1 MLQTTRAV
9 KRQRTG
15 HICLSCRRHTKQ
27 VQIGNNANKSFL
39 DNLQHQE
46 IVVGPQTLLPQAPR
60 ELENGASTEQAARD
74 LLQLPDDTLD
84 LFVQNQALS
93 SAFSPET
100 GIAFH
105 RLYPDDIVREIG
117 YELPEEG
124 MQNFV
129 SDSAKASR
137 RRKDSRFKARSIISE
152 IRDEQIEEMKER
164 WDAGGDIGGEVVVR
178 KTETNPSGL
187 GRLLHDER
195 LKMTARDAQ
204 KEEQRLVEKLNQ
216 YKSLNMAHAAVT
228 SEKEILEIKNAYEDI
243 VARRGRT
250 GYRPPLREGLGDG
263 QPVRHDTN
271 LLQDAKRLGRAR
283 PIGKHTDTGMAKL
296 ESNLEQSRTAFF
308 LRPVYGDSRLN
319 DVVGSRE
326 EFLEPRI
333 RDDDE
338 RRVLEHWK
346 LQKNVEDDIVRI
358 EKHVLKPEVR
368 TFVKRDRKYLPLTKY
383 LSGWHDHLHTEMLQ
397 AKSRENAN
405 WEGLV
410 GEDGVL
416 GDDIVSIRKH
426 VSNKGIGP
434 VQSELT
440 SFTTYRSAG
449 WDDRRHVEMLQA
461 NRRENAELEGLVE
474 DVAGVSGDEVRVAE
488 KALGQVQEERILFE
502 PMLVAEK
509 NANSSDDARL
519 KQLSEPVSDNPAAV
533 DGRASRTT
541 SASVERR
548 SEDDGWNQPTTDVP
562 FSAVPKDV
570 QSEQDDFDA
579 VMDGLLARV
588 TEPTTAEADAASTV
602 KSAEPANAHPQAQKW
617 NPRNWFSS
625 AATTSSV
632 PATSSSLLT
641 RTPGHSPVPA
651 WHQKPPARPQARAY
665 HTSPSTRQQRTTPV
679 EVETLGLPTEFFNL
693 QAAKKENPNGIRAQL
708 RRWQAEHG
716 DDERLF
722 SDPDVGRD
730 VDSTSDIS
738 NNLTRLPEN
747 TDAVTALTA
756 SEQEEDEREA
766 MAHFTQSGASEE
778 PNSADTNTRFLN
790 MGDLV
795 EIEYLKSDAPNLVA
809 VFVRRVGKQG
819 LAQLYTLQGRW
830 AHFPEKKVQYAIPGW
845 VTEDQ
850 VRPLLKYLPSEEVVE
865 TKMEELMEQ
874 SYMKDLSV
882 PREVAAP
889 LVSRMVQFD
898 AEAKEVYRRHAGT
911 LDNAHS
917 LLAHET
923 DLRYGSLVS
932 AATTLLRLPADK
944 LPVTALFA
952 VRQALSHA
960 GFAFNIDRR
969 SHRLTGYLQIR
980 SKEQVRMVESVRGWL
995 RDWQDDLAKQ
1005 STMTDGERRRWRVS
1019 KGAGYVYGFL
1029 EKAKKIVARSR
1040 KDREPTVW
1048 GNIGPSKVRIPI
1060 KDGQECVKIETGE
1073 VFSEQDTE
1081 LVRFIEAWSLSQMF
1095 VGLPRIQALPPLLL
1109 QAMGTY
1115 EEHELLAPVG
1125 LLFLQEIGT
1134 ILPYENR
1141 VRFDQHLLLPSSQHS
1156 KPLQNLMQ
1164 SLMDMAGNHDFKD
1177 SMADLRH
1184 DWGQLPVY
1192 CIDAASAHEIDDG
1205 VSIEPAA
1212 VGTDGVK
1219 EWWVHIH
1226 IANPTAF
1233 FARDHPLA
1241 KMARHMGESIYM
1253 PERTYMML
1261 PRWSTQ
1267 RHFSLDRNRP
1277 CLTFSARM
1285 DEQGNTLEHKV
1296 RSGTIRKVLRL
1307 THEEVAEVLGVAGD
1321 LNEELSPELVLTVGG
1336 ELPPQRKR
1344 RSHVPDVTPK
1354 MAEQLKKLVQLGE
1367 RRQDVRKAGGGL
1379 FFDSAKPEISVWQS
1393 WKNPGLAWDHPYRK
1407 GWRRVEGDPVIQMK
1421 TRGLTNWFAPSADPV
1436 APLVREMML
1445 LACEIAAKWCEER
1458 AIPAVFRG
1466 SVKRPDKLSSDKF
1479 YEQILAPAQA
1489 KNPKGQFPMH
1499 LGMQYLETFG
1509 NTALSIKPFPH
1520 AILGMAH
1527 YGKVTSPLRRYGD
1540 MILHWQIEAAL
1551 REEASTGQS
1560 LVTNKKMEDVDRKF
1574 LPFSANVLNTI
1585 LVGLQPR
1592 ESIIMRAKGYAEN
1605 FWITQL
1611 LFRAH
1616 HFGETPLPFG
1626 NTVRAYVHT
1635 SGGAS
1640 MSSIGCIIQEL
1651 NISASMSPPDGIHGR
1666 WGSQAQVG
1674 DVWECEIEGIDCY
1687 RRIMEV
1693 KAVRLV
1699 ERVDA

>member
-15 HICLSCRRHTKQ
+15 HICLSCRRYTKH

-60 ELENGASTEQAARD
+60 ELEDAASTGQAARD

-93 SAFSPET
+93 SAFPPET
-100 GIAFH
+100 GIGFH
-105 RLYPDDIVREIG
+105 RLHPDDIVREIR
-117 YELPEEG
+117 YESPEEE
-124 MQNFV
+124 MQKFV

-137 RRKDSRFKARSIISE
+137 RRKDKIG
-152 IRDEQIEEMKER
+152 DEQVEEMKER
-164 WDAGGDIGGEVVVR
+164 RDAGGDVVGEVVVR
-178 KTETNPSGL
+178 KTETHTSCL
-187 GRLLHDER
+187 GRLLLDER
-195 LKMTARDAQ
+195 LRMKARDAQ
-204 KEEQRLVEKLNQ
+204 KEEQRLVDKLDR
-216 YKSLNMAHAAVT
+216 YKSLNMAQAEGT
-228 SEKEILEIKNAYEDI
+228 SEKEVLEIKSAYEDI

-250 GYRPPLREGLGDG
+250 GYRPPLDGGLGEG
-263 QPVRHDTN
+263 QPARHDTN
-271 LLQDAKRLGRAR
+271 LLQEAKRLGRAR
-283 PIGKHTDTGMAKL
+283 PIGKHTDTDMAKL
-296 ESNLEQSRTAFF
+296 GSNVERSRTAFF
-308 LRPVYGDSRLN
+308 LRPVYGDSRLD
-319 DVVGSRE
+319 DVVKK
-326 EFLEPRI
+326 FHEPRI

-368 TFVKRDRKYLPLTKY
+368 THVLKPEVKTVKGDRKYIPLTKY
-383 LSGWHDHLHTEMLQ
+383 VSAGRDDRLQLEMLQ
-397 AKSRENAN
+397 AKSRENAK

-416 GDDIVSIRKH
+416 GDDVVSIRKH
-426 VSNKGIGP
+426 VSNKGVGP

-474 DVAGVSGDEVRVAE
+474 DVAGVSGDEVRVPE
-488 KALGQVQEERILFE
+488 KALGHVQEERILFE

-509 NANSSDDARL
+509 KANSSYDARG
-519 KQLSEPVSDNPAAV
+519 KHLSTPVSDISAAV
-533 DGRASRTT
+533 DGRALSTT
-541 SASVERR
+541 SASVETR
-548 SEDDGWNQPTTDVP
+548 SQDDRSNQTTAVA
-562 FSAVPKDV
+562 SATTGPEGAEL
-570 QSEQDDFDA
+570 EQDDFDA
-579 VMDGLLARV
+579 VMDGLLARA
-588 TEPTTAEADAASTV
+588 TELTAADAVSTA
-602 KSAEPANAHPQAQKW
+602 KPAEPANAQPQAQKC

-632 PATSSSLLT
+632 PTTSSSLLT
-641 RTPGHSPVPA
+641 RTPGHAPVPA
-651 WHQKPPARPQARAY
+651 WHQKPPAQSQARAY
-665 HTSPSTRQQRTTPV
+665 HTSPPNRQQRTTPV

-693 QAAKKENPNGIRAQL
+693 QVAKKENPNGIRAQL

-911 LDNAHS
+911 LDNAHR

-932 AATTLLRLPADK
+932 AATTLLRMPADK

-1060 KDGQECVKIETGE
+1060 KDGQDCVKIETGE

-1109 QAMGTY
+1109 QALGTY

-1354 MAEQLKKLVQLGE
+1354 MAEQLKKLVQLAE

-1489 KNPKGQFPMH
+1489 KNSKGQFPMH

-1666 WGSQAQVG
+1666 GGSQAQVG

>member
-15 HICLSCRRHTKQ
+15 HICLSCRRYTKH
-27 VQIGNNANKSFL
+27 VQIGNTANKNFL
-39 DNLQHQE
+39 DNLHQHE

-60 ELENGASTEQAARD
+60 ELENAASTEQ
-74 LLQLPDDTLD
+74 LQLPDDTLD

-93 SAFSPET
+93 SALSPET
-100 GIAFH
+100 GIGFH
-105 RLYPDDIVREIG
+105 RLRPDDIVREIR

-124 MQNFV
+124 MQKFV
-129 SDSAKASR
+129 SDSARATR
-137 RRKDSRFKARSIISE
+137 RRKDSKFKAKSILSE

-164 WDAGGDIGGEVVVR
+164 WDTAGDVVGEVVVR
-178 KTETNPSGL
+178 KTDTVTSGL
-187 GRLLHDER
+187 SRRLQDER
-195 LKMTARDAQ
+195 LKMKARDSQ
-204 KEEQRLVEKLNQ
+204 EQRLVDQLDR
-216 YKSLNMAHAAVT
+216 YKSLDMARVEGM
-228 SEKEILEIKNAYEDI
+228 SEQEVLEIKSAYEDI
-243 VARRGRT
+243 VARRNRQG
-250 GYRPPLREGLGDG
+250 GQRPLLREVPGES
-263 QPVRHDTN
+263 QSAR
-271 LLQDAKRLGRAR
+271 QAKRQYNSLLLRRRMDAVTSQR
-283 PIGKHTDTGMAKL
+283 DIDDKQRRIAMENK
-296 ESNLEQSRTAFF
+296 TA
-308 LRPVYGDSRLN
+308 GD
-319 DVVGSRE
+319 DVVG
-326 EFLEPRI
+326 
-333 RDDDE
+333 
-338 RRVLEHWK
+338 
-346 LQKNVEDDIVRI
+346 
-358 EKHVLKPEVR
+358 
-368 TFVKRDRKYLPLTKY
+368 VK
-383 LSGWHDHLHTEMLQ
+383 
-397 AKSRENAN
+397 
-405 WEGLV
+405 V
-410 GEDGVL
+410 
-416 GDDIVSIRKH
+416 VSIRKH
-426 VSNKGIGP
+426 ALKPRPGFDDEERRILEHREGKDLVLRNDVVGYDVVGDNVVRIRKHVCEPEVRAVHFDHKLVPFSKYG
-434 VQSELT
+434 
-440 SFTTYRSAG
+440 SAG
-449 WDDRRHVEMLQA
+449 WDDRRHFEMMRA
-461 NRRENAELEGLVE
+461 KTRVNAEWEGLVG
-474 DVAGVSGDEVRVAE
+474 DVAGARGGEVRVAE
-488 KALGQVQEERILFE
+488 KELGHVQEESISFE

-509 NANSSDDARL
+509 KASSTYDARGE
-519 KQLSEPVSDNPAAV
+519 QLREPVNDVSAAV
-533 DGRASRTT
+533 NGRASRTT
-541 SASVERR
+541 GASVETR
-548 SEDDGWNQPTTDVP
+548 SQDGDSNQPTTVA
-562 FSAVPKDV
+562 SATGRPEGAEL
-570 QSEQDDFDA
+570 EQDDFDA
-579 VMDGLLARV
+579 VMDGLLARA
-588 TEPTTAEADAASTV
+588 TELTAADAASTV
-602 KSAEPANAHPQAQKW
+602 KSAEPASAQPPAQKW

-625 AATTSSV
+625 AARKSSI
-632 PATSSSLLT
+632 PTTSSSLLT
-641 RTPGHSPVPA
+641 RTPGHSTVPA
-651 WHQKPPARPQARAY
+651 WHQKPSAGPQARAY
-665 HTSPSTRQQRTTPV
+665 HTSPSTRQQSTTPV
-679 EVETLGLPTEFFNL
+679 EVETVGLPTEFFNL
-693 QAAKKENPNGIRAQL
+693 QAAKKEKPNGIRAQL

-882 PREVAAP
+882 PREVAGP
-889 LVSRMVQFD
+889 LVSSMVQFD

-1040 KDREPTVW
+1040 TDREPTVW

-1060 KDGQECVKIETGE
+1060 KDGQDCVKIETGE

-1267 RHFSLDRNRP
+1267 RHFSLDKNRP

-1321 LNEELSPELVLTVGG
+1321 LDKELSPQLVLTVGG

>member
-15 HICLSCRRHTKQ
+15 HICLSCRRYTKH
-27 VQIGNNANKSFL
+27 VQIGNNANKNFL

-60 ELENGASTEQAARD
+60 ELENAASTEQ
-74 LLQLPDDTLD
+74 LQLPDDTLD

-100 GIAFH
+100 GIGFH
-105 RLYPDDIVREIG
+105 RLHPDDIVREIR

-124 MQNFV
+124 TQKYV

-137 RRKDSRFKARSIISE
+137 RRKDSRFKAKSIISE
-152 IRDEQIEEMKER
+152 IRDEQVEETKER
-164 WDAGGDIGGEVVVR
+164 WGAGGDVVGEVVVR
-178 KTETNPSGL
+178 KTETHPSGL
-187 GRLLHDER
+187 GRLLLDER
-195 LKMTARDAQ
+195 LRMKARDAQ
-204 KEEQRLVEKLNQ
+204 KEEQRLVEKLNR
-216 YKSLNMAHAAVT
+216 YKSLNMPQAAGM
-228 SEKEILEIKNAYEDI
+228 SEKEMLEIKSAYEDI

-250 GYRPPLREGLGDG
+250 GYRPPLDGGLGEG
-263 QPVRHDTN
+263 QPARHDTN
-271 LLQDAKRLGRAR
+271 LLQEAKRLGRAR

-308 LRPVYGDSRLN
+308 LRPVYGDSRLD
-319 DVVGSRE
+319 DVVG
-326 EFLEPRI
+326 PRT

-358 EKHVLKPEVR
+358 ERHVLKPEVR
-368 TFVKRDRKYLPLTKY
+368 TFGVRTVKRDRKYIPLTKY
-383 LSGWHDHLHTEMLQ
+383 VSGGENNRLHLEMLQ
-397 AKSRENAN
+397 AMSRENAK

-416 GDDIVSIRKH
+416 GDDVVSIRKH
-426 VSNKGIGP
+426 VSNKGVGP
-434 VQSELT
+434 VQSEST

-488 KALGQVQEERILFE
+488 KALGHMQEERILFE

-509 NANSSDDARL
+509 KANSSYDTRV
-519 KQLSEPVSDNPAAV
+519 KQLSEPVSDISAAV

-541 SASVERR
+541 SASVKRR
-548 SEDDGWNQPTTDVP
+548 SEDDGWNQPTT
-562 FSAVPKDV
+562 AVPVSAGPKHV

-588 TEPTTAEADAASTV
+588 TEPTTAEADAANTA
-602 KSAEPANAHPQAQKW
+602 KTAGADSARPEAQKW
-617 NPRNWFSS
+617 NLRNWFSS
-625 AATTSSV
+625 AASTSSV
-632 PATSSSLLT
+632 PTTSSSLLT

-651 WHQKPPARPQARAY
+651 WHQKPPAQSQARAY
-665 HTSPSTRQQRTTPV
+665 HTSPSTRQQRTAPV

-693 QAAKKENPNGIRAQL
+693 QAAKKEHPNGIRAQL

-882 PREVAAP
+882 PREVAGP

-898 AEAKEVYRRHAGT
+898 AEAKGVYRRHAGT

-1060 KDGQECVKIETGE
+1060 KDGQDCVKIETGE

-1109 QAMGTY
+1109 QALGTY

-1393 WKNPGLAWDHPYRK
+1393 WKNSGLAWDHPYRK

-1489 KNPKGQFPMH
+1489 KHPKGQFPMH